1 MPKIELVKKSLGDQL
16 ILNDISIDFPDV
28 GCTVIMGESGCGKTT
43 LLRILAG
50 LEKADSGIVSGFGRE
65 NVGMSFQE
73 YRLFPTLSALENAS
87 LASPLSKEGAKEAAT
102 ALLSRLGFTG
112 ADMRKKP
119 SALSGGMRQRVSVA
133 RAILSEKPILLLDEP
148 TKELDAEM
156 RTTLLSLFKEL
167 SESRLLIIVTHVRE
181 DAEALGVTPFE
192 LFPQTK

>member
-1 MPKIELVKKSLGDQL
+1 MPEIKFVKKSLGDQL

>member
-1 MPKIELVKKSLGDQL
+1 MPKIEFVKKSLGDQL